1 VPDAFRPD
9 RCGVLFALNENL
21 LSEGCAV
28 YAYEMQPGAADRPA
42 VARWMREVAARAPVL
57 LVRAD
62 GRREVLT
69 ADPALGARAT
79 GKRA

>member
-21 LSEGCAV
+21 LGEGCAV
-28 YAYEMQPGAADRPA
+28 FAYELRPGAADRPT
-42 VARWMREVAARAPVL
+42 VARWMRQVAARAPVL
-57 LVRAD
+57 LIRLD

-69 ADPALGARAT
+69 ADPATGARAA
-79 GKRA
+79 GKHA